1 MGNLKGDG
9 NTYIAKIKKTNT
21 KFVKE
26 LNTEISFDNL
36 PLVSKKTL
44 ENSSENFKEAISE
57 LKNIANN
64 AKEKRN
70 TEIEELSEINNNI
83 VDIINDPTNNL

>member
-21 KFVKE
+21 KFAKE

-57 LKNIANN
+57 LKNITNN

>member
-21 KFVKE
+21 KFAKE